1 MAKPKIR
8 WNRDAF
14 RQIRLLPEVAADVHD
29 RARRVAEAAG
39 EGYEAFP
46 TQDARNRSRAAVVTT
61 DMKAIRDNARNNT
74 LLRNLDAGR

>member
-1 MAKPKIR
+1 MAPKIK

-39 EGYEAFP
+39 NGYEAFP
-46 TQDARNRSRAAVVTT
+46 TADPRNRSRAAVVTT
-61 DMKAIRDNARNNT
+61 SRKAMRDNARNQT